1 MPNLTKL
8 SLNSN
13 KIEVIEHID
22 MLTALKELDLSFNY
36 IERIENIEKLV
47 NLEVLSLFNNL
58 ITQIQNLDTLEK
70 LVILSLGNNKIASTM
85 GVMSD
90 LILCTKNHLRN
101 AFNCKLQ
108 IERFRFLK
116 DLRVL
121 NLEGNPI
128 RDESNFQMDFYV
140 AAVLP
145 GVKYYEYKT
154 VTEEMRNKGRE
165 KYLYVSKF

>member
-1 MPNLTKL
+1 FFSDILRIDHLWIMPNLTKL
-8 SLNSN
+8 SLNCN

-22 MLTALKELDLSFNY
+22 MLLALKELDLSFNY

-47 NLEVLSLFNNL
+47 NLEVLTLFSNL
-58 ITQIQNLDTLEK
+58 ITKLENVDTLEK
-70 LVILSLGNNKIASTM
+70 LVILSLGNNKIETTE
-85 GVMSD
+85 G
-90 LILCTKNHLRN
+90 
-101 AFNCKLQ
+101 

-128 RDESNFQMDFYV
+128 AKKTEFQMDLYV

-154 VTEEMRNKGRE
+154 VTEDMRQKGME
-165 KYLYVSKF
+165 KY